1 MRIIAG
7 MRRGMNLL
15 PPKGHQ
21 TRPITDRAKEAL
33 FSVLHKYD
41 LVDNGVIA
49 DLFCGTGS
57 MGLECLSRGARW
69 VTFVDRDPN
78 VMDRLGRN
86 IAKARFADAS
96 KVVRADAFKVGAPWP
111 DPAAAQERY
120 DVVFVDPPYRMTYDT
135 AADSPLGR
143 LLRALADSVVPEG
156 LVVVRTHHRSTLV
169 EVYDE
174 LRVID
179 RRQWGTTAVSLLQRQ
194 PIPPS
199 DPSGSSS

>member
-15 PPKGHQ
+15 PPKGHE

-33 FSVLHKYD
+33 FSVLQKYD
-41 LVDNGVIA
+41 RIDNGVIA

-86 IAKARFADAS
+86 IAKARFVEAS
-96 KVVRADAFKVGAPWP
+96 KVIRADAFKVGAPWP

-135 AADSPLGR
+135 AADSALGR
-143 LLRALADSVVPEG
+143 LLWALTDAVVPEG

-169 EVYDE
+169 EAYGE
-174 LRVID
+174 LRVVD
-179 RRQWGTTAVSLLQRQ
+179 HRQWGTTAVSLLQRQ
-194 PIPPS
+194 SPPPE
-199 DPSGSSS
+199 PSASPS